1 MSVSASD
8 TVWFITGCSTGFGR
22 EFAQQCLERGLRVAA
37 TARSL
42 GNLDGLDA
50 PADRLLKLELDVT
63 DPGAIDAAIATI
75 RERFGRVDV
84 LVNNAGYG
92 YLTSA
97 EEGEEAEIRALFDA
111 NVFGLFA
118 LTRAVLPLMRAQ
130 RSGTVVNIS
139 SIAGLVARAASS
151 YYGASKYAVE
161 GFTSGLR
168 AEVAHLGIRAMA
180 VEPGPFRTDWA
191 GRSLRTT
198 EVAIEDYR
206 ESVGVRL
213 SGTADISGRQQGDPV
228 RAVTAIIEAASSDNP
243 PLHLVLGA
251 YAVDTARERWTHSL
265 RELDTWEAVGRA
277 TDFPS

>member
-1 MSVSASD
+1 MSVSD
-8 TVWFITGCSTGFGR
+8 TRPVWFITGCSTGFGR
-22 EFAQQCLERGLRVAA
+22 EFALQCLERGLRVVA
-37 TARSL
+37 TARRLS
-42 GNLDGLDA
+42 NLDGLDA
-50 PADRLLKLELDVT
+50 PSERLLKIELDVT
-63 DPGAIDAAIATI
+63 DPSAITDAIART
-75 RERFGRVDV
+75 REAFGRIDV

-97 EEGEEAEIRALFDA
+97 EEGEEAEIRAMFDA

-118 LTRAVLPLMRAQ
+118 MTRAVLPLMRAQ

-161 GFTSGLR
+161 GFTSGLH

-198 EVAIEDYR
+198 EVGIEDYR
-206 ESVGVRL
+206 QSVGARL
-213 SGTADISGRQQGDPV
+213 SGTAEISGRQQGDPV

-251 YAVDTARERWTHSL
+251 YAVDATRERWMQSIK
-265 RELDTWEAVGRA
+265 ELDTWEAVGRA
-277 TDFPS
+277 TDFPD